1 MRHINKKRKL
11 GMKASR
17 RKSVLKNLFTSL
29 LAYGK
34 VKTTEIRG
42 KELVRV
48 GNSLIEKAK
57 KSDLASRRKVSSH
70 ITKDTVSINFFQEI
84 LPKLANRTGGYLR
97 LLRVGIRKGD
107 GAKVVMVQ
115 LITEDGSKNTPASQI
130 AGSEDRKQKAESKIQ
145 NA

>member
-1 MRHINKKRKL
+1 
-11 GMKASR
+11 MKASR

-57 KSDLASRRKVSSH
+57 KSDLASRRKVLSH